1 MPHLVQGHMR
11 FTEDDFLQTDYL
23 ETTTKRYQDKS
34 FLKLAELLKSES
46 EQLLLLK
53 EREINELFNTEQNIK
68 RALAQALSLITA
80 MAEREGY
87 TLKELIYCNR

>member
-1 MPHLVQGHMR
+1 MPQLVQGHVR

-23 ETTTKRYQDKS
+23 ETTTKRYQDTS

-53 EREINELFNTEQNIK
+53 DREINELFNTEKNIK
-68 RALAQALSLITA
+68 RGLAEALSLISA

-87 TLKELIYCNR
+87 TLTELMRK

>member
-1 MPHLVQGHMR
+1 MPQLVQGHMR

-23 ETTTKRYQDKS
+23 DTMTKRYKDKS
-34 FLKLAELLKSES
+34 LLKLTELLKSES

-53 EREINELFNTEQNIK
+53 DREINELFNTEQNIK

-87 TLKELIYCNR
+87 TLTELMRM

>member
-1 MPHLVQGHMR
+1 MPQLVQGHMR

-23 ETTTKRYQDKS
+23 DTMTKRYKDKS
-34 FLKLAELLKSES
+34 LLKLTELLKSES

-53 EREINELFNTEQNIK
+53 DREINELFNTEQNIK

-87 TLKELIYCNR
+87 TLTELMRK